1 MEPSYHRPVLLEQT
15 LAGLAPKPGEIF
27 FDGTVGGGGHSAA
40 ILRCILPDGFLYGTD
55 QDADALD
62 YAQARLGAISN
73 RFELW
78 RLNFH
83 EALRSCPMPPLDGIL
98 LDIGVSS
105 YQLDTAER
113 GFSFMKE
120 GPLDMRMD
128 QRQALTA
135 ADIVN
140 TWSEEDIANTIWK
153 YGEERFSRR
162 IARMIVKYREEKP
175 FTTTVQLAEAI
186 ARMMP
191 RSTIHPAT
199 RTFQGLRIAV
209 NKELTV
215 LEDTIPLAIDRLKP
229 GGRLAIISF
238 HSLEDRIVKTTFKQL
253 ATGCQCP
260 PRFPCVCNQK
270 PVIRLIKSKP
280 FEATPE
286 EVQENPRA
294 RSAKLR
300 IAQKL
305 EAPNVNG

>member
-1 MEPSYHRPVLLEQT
+1 MEPSYHRPVLLEET
-15 LAGLAPKPGEIF
+15 LAGLDPKPGEIF
-27 FDGTVGGGGHSAA
+27 FDGTVGGGGHSEA
-40 ILRCILPDGFLYGTD
+40 ILQRILPDGFLYGTD
-55 QDADALD
+55 QDADALAF
-62 YAQARLGAISN
+62 AQTRLGALSN

-78 RLNFH
+78 RLNFQ

-113 GFSFMKE
+113 GFSFMKD

-140 TWSEEDIANTIWK
+140 TWNEEDIANVLWE

-162 IARMIVKYREEKP
+162 IARMIVKYREDKP
-175 FTTTVQLAEAI
+175 FTTTLQLAEAI

-209 NKELTV
+209 NRELAV
-215 LEDTIPLAIDRLKP
+215 LADAIPLAVERLKP

-238 HSLEDRIVKTTFKQL
+238 HSLEDRIVKTTFKRL

-260 PRFPCVCNQK
+260 PKLPCVCNEK
-270 PVIRLIKSKP
+270 PVVRLLKSKP
-280 FEATPE
+280 FEATE
-286 EVQENPRA
+286 EEIRENPRS

-300 IAQKL
+300 VVQKL
-305 EAPNVNG
+305 EATSVSR